1 MFSFINL
8 QIIENMRIWFA
19 ITLFTICIHFASA
32 QKNLNKF
39 YKKNPVWIDMIK
51 DPNVNYFEAVKA
63 YDSFWSNR
71 KKPVEEDLILNQN
84 KGVNDTE
91 KDKISRRALREKRRE
106 KLLNEKYGFECK
118 KFEHWKMQ
126 VKPYVQADG
135 SILSKEAQLK
145 LWEDKK

>member
-1 MFSFINL
+1 MKV
-8 QIIENMRIWFA
+8 A
-19 ITLFTICIHFASA
+19 ILTLYFFCISYFLTA
-32 QKNLNKF
+32 QTYSTKY
-39 YKKNPVWIDMIK
+39 YKKNPVWIEIIK
-51 DPNVNYFEAVKA
+51 YPNVNYFEAVKA
-63 YDSFWSNR
+63 YDAFWSNR

-84 KGVNDTE
+84 KGTNDAE
-91 KDKISRRALREKRRE
+91 KDKTSKRALREKRRE

-145 LWEDKK
+145 LWEEKK

>member
-1 MFSFINL
+1 MNKFIFSILVLLCCNY
-8 QIIENMRIWFA
+8 A
-19 ITLFTICIHFASA
+19 KA
-32 QKNLNKF
+32 QKNTPKY

-51 DPNVNYFEAVKA
+51 DPNVNYFEAIKA
-63 YDSFWSNR
+63 YDVFWNGK
-71 KKPVEEDLILNQN
+71 KKPIEEDLILNQN
-84 KGVNDTE
+84 KSGDNTE
-91 KDKISRRALREKRRE
+91 KGKTSNRALREKRSE

-145 LWEDKK
+145 LWEEKK